1 MARQFIYEKK
11 LLGNEMNA
19 EELYKAT
26 VRISLSLLTLALI
39 ATGLYLGRTILVPF
53 FLAVLLAMVLNPLV
67 GFLTSHKFNRV
78 IAILLCIILA
88 VSFILA
94 IMYFFSVQ
102 ISGFLDD
109 MPTLKERL
117 RELATA
123 GKEWVR
129 ENFKIGIRE
138 QNRYLDKTTE
148 NMTNGS
154 QGLFQQTFLTL
165 TELVSYLIFLP
176 VYTFLIIYHKDL
188 ILRFLTDIFKK
199 SEEDNVVET
208 LYEAQFMAQRYI
220 VGILIQ
226 TTVVFAL
233 NCAGFLL
240 LGIKYPVFLALMAA
254 ILNIV
259 PYIGMLIAN
268 ILCALITLVSADP
281 SFNVL
286 WVVGVLAFVQI
297 VDNNI
302 IMPFIVGTQIKIN
315 ALALILSVLVGG
327 ALCGIPG
334 MFLAVPGLAMV
345 KVVFERVNHLKPW
358 AILLGDDTSTNL
370 EHRNPLKSVFT
381 RARKRVD
388 EKHRKKDD

>member
-1 MARQFIYEKK
+1 MAIYLLAK
-11 LLGNEMNA
+11 LLAEIKMNT
-19 EELYKAT
+19 EESYKST
-26 VRISLSLLTLALI
+26 IRISLSLLTLALL
-39 ATGLYLGRTILVPF
+39 ATALYLGGAILVPF
-53 FLAVLLAMVLNPLV
+53 FCALLLAMVLNPLV
-67 GFLTSHKFNRV
+67 AFLTNHKINRV
-78 IAILLCIILA
+78 LSILLSIIFALS
-88 VSFILA
+88 VIFGIV
-94 IMYFFSVQ
+94 YFFSLQ
-102 ISGFLDD
+102 IGGFLDD
-109 MPTLKERL
+109 MPELKERL
-117 RELATA
+117 REIAATS
-123 GKEWVR
+123 KIWVR
-129 ENFKIGIRE
+129 ENFNIGIRE
-138 QNRYLDKTTE
+138 QNRYLNETTE
-148 NMTNGS
+148 NMKNGS
-154 QGLFQQTFLTL
+154 QGIFQQTFVTL
-165 TELVSYLIFLP
+165 TQLVSYVVFLP
-176 VYTFLIIYHKDL
+176 VYTFLILYHKDL
-188 ILRFLTDIFKK
+188 VLRFLTDIFKK
-199 SEEDNVVET
+199 SEEDKVVET

-297 VDNNI
+297 IDNNI
-302 IMPFIVGTQIKIN
+302 IMPFIVGSQIKIN
-315 ALALILSVLVGG
+315 ALALILAVLVGG

-358 AILLGDDTSTNL
+358 AILLGDDTSHNL
-370 EHRNPLKSVFT
+370 EHKNPLKSVFS

-388 EKHRKKDD
+388 EKHKAKD